1 MPNEKQNILKGN
13 MNVNVNVN
21 IGSGGNKVSGGKKII

>member
-1 MPNEKQNILKGN
+1 MNMN

-21 IGSGGNKVSGGKKII
+21 VNIEKATDTLIDTLIAWS

>member
-1 MPNEKQNILKGN
+1 MNMN

-21 IGSGGNKVSGGKKII
+21 MNIGFLTPEEMYALACI